1 MRGDGTM
8 IIRRTTP
15 GDVDALRRLAA
26 LDSKRPIESD
36 ALVAEVDGELLAA
49 VSLTGDEAIADP
61 FRHTADLVA
70 MLEMRADQLAAPPA
84 PSRSLRARLLPQ
96 RGATADA

>member
-1 MRGDGTM
+1 M

-15 GDVDALRRLAA
+15 DDVTSLRRLAA

-49 VSLTGDEAIADP
+49 VSLTGDEAIANP

-70 MLEMRADQLAAPPA
+70 MLEMRAEQLAAPAKPR
-84 PSRSLRARLLPQ
+84 RSLRARVLPQ

>member
-1 MRGDGTM
+1 M

-15 GDVDALRRLAA
+15 DDVTALHRLAT

-49 VSLTGDEAIADP
+49 VSLTGDEAIANP

-70 MLEMRADQLAAPPA
+70 MLEMRAAQLVAPPA
-84 PSRSLRARLLPQ
+84 PRGSLRARLLPQ

>member
-1 MRGDGTM
+1 M

-15 GDVDALRRLAA
+15 GDAEALARLAA
-26 LDSKRPIESD
+26 LDSKRPLAGD

-49 VSLTGDEAIADP
+49 VSLTGDDVIANP
-61 FRHTADLVA
+61 FRPTADLVA
-70 MLEMRADQLAAPPA
+70 MLEMRAAQLTEPVAPK
-84 PSRSLRARLLPQ
+84 RSLRARLLPA

>member
-8 IIRRTTP
+8 IIRRTTA

-26 LDSKRPIESD
+26 LDSKRPIEGD

-49 VSLTGDEAIADP
+49 VSLTGDEAVADP
-61 FRHTADLVA
+61 FRRTADLVA
-70 MLEMRADQLAAPPA
+70 MLEMRADQLAAPVKA
-84 PSRSLRARLLPQ
+84 RRSLRARVLPQ

>member
-15 GDVDALRRLAA
+15 DDITALRRLAA

-49 VSLTGDEAIADP
+49 VSLTGDEAVADP
-61 FRHTADLVA
+61 FKPTADLVA
-70 MLEMRADQLAAPPA
+70 MLEMRAAQLATPPE
-84 PSRSLRARLLPQ
+84 PPRSLRARLLPA
-96 RGATADA
+96 RRATADA

>member
-1 MRGDGTM
+1 M

-15 GDVDALRRLAA
+15 DDATALMRLAA
-26 LDSKRPIESD
+26 LDSRRPIEGD
-36 ALVAEVDGELLAA
+36 ALVAEVDGELVAA

-70 MLEMRADQLAAPPA
+70 MLEMRAAQLAAPPE
-84 PSRSLRARLLPQ
+84 SRRPLRARVLAP
-96 RGATADA
+96 RRATA

>member
-15 GDVDALRRLAA
+15 DDVAALRRLAA

-36 ALVAEVDGELLAA
+36 ALVAEIDGEVWAA

-61 FRHTADLVA
+61 FKPTADLVA
-70 MLEMRADQLAAPPA
+70 MLEMRAAQLATPPVER
-84 PSRSLRARLLPQ
+84 RSLKARLVTA
-96 RGATADA
+96 RRATA

>member
-1 MRGDGTM
+1 MM
-8 IIRRTTP
+8 IRRTTP
-15 GDVDALRRLAA
+15 DDAAALRRLAA

-36 ALVAEVDGELLAA
+36 ALVAEVDGKLLAA

-61 FRHTADLVA
+61 FQPTADLVA
-70 MLEMRADQLAAPPA
+70 MLEMRAAQLATPPA
-84 PSRSLRARLLPQ
+84 PRRSLRARLLPQ

>member
-1 MRGDGTM
+1 MKGELTM

-15 GDVDALRRLAA
+15 EDHAA
-26 LDSKRPIESD
+26 LICLATLDSRRPLTGD

-49 VSLTGDEAIADP
+49 VSLTGDGAVANP

-70 MLEMRADQLAAPPA
+70 MLEMRAQQLSEPA
-84 PSRSLRARLLPQ
+84 QPRRSLRARLLPQ

>member
-1 MRGDGTM
+1 MKGDGTM

-15 GDVDALRRLAA
+15 DDVTALHRLAA

-70 MLEMRADQLAAPPA
+70 LLEMRAAQLATAPA
-84 PSRSLRARLLPQ
+84 PRRSLRARLVTA
-96 RGATADA
+96 RRATT

>member
-1 MRGDGTM
+1 M

-15 GDVDALRRLAA
+15 DDADALRRLAV
-26 LDSKRPIESD
+26 LDSKRPIGGD
-36 ALVAEVDGELLAA
+36 ALVAEVDGELRAA

-61 FRHTADLVA
+61 FHHTADLVA
-70 MLEMRADQLAAPPA
+70 MLEMRAAQLAAPAEPR
-84 PSRSLRARLLPQ
+84 RSLRSRLLPQ

>member
-15 GDVDALRRLAA
+15 DDVDALRRLAA
-26 LDSKRPIESD
+26 LDSRRPIESD

-49 VSLTGDEAIADP
+49 VSLTGDEAVADP
-61 FRHTADLVA
+61 FRHTVDLVA
-70 MLEMRADQLAAPPA
+70 MLEMRAAQLAAPPA
-84 PSRSLRARLLPQ
+84 ERRSLRARLLPA
-96 RGATADA
+96 RRATADA

>member
-1 MRGDGTM
+1 MM
-8 IIRRTTP
+8 IRRTTP
-15 GDVDALRRLAA
+15 DDVDALRRLAA

-49 VSLTGDEAIADP
+49 VYLTGDEAVANP
-61 FRHTADLVA
+61 FHPTADLVA
-70 MLEMRADQLAAPPA
+70 MLEMRAAQLAAPPA
-84 PSRSLRARLLPQ
+84 PRRSLPARLLPQ